1 LTLSRG
7 TSTVEAM
14 NVLRFPLLDGLEG
27 VSCVFVGRG
36 PSPRPDPAGLLGLL
50 DRDGRRPVRLATAR
64 QVHSDRCLVLAGHHC
79 GVAGE
84 ADALITR
91 ERGLALGIAA
101 ADCVP
106 LVAIDPQA
114 GVLGMVHAGWRG
126 TLAGVLEKALDR
138 MRRDLGA
145 RPERILVC
153 AGPAAGPCCYQVG
166 SEVVEAFGRKRP
178 THSARALIERR
189 PGEYFLDLI
198 EANRL
203 QAEEAGVAGGRF
215 GALAVCTVC
224 RPDLC
229 HSYRRDGAS
238 AGRMWLLATLT
249 DPATRPSS

>member
-1 LTLSRG
+1 
-7 TSTVEAM
+7 M
-14 NVLRFPLLDGLEG
+14 NVLRLPLLDGLEG

-36 PSPRPDPAGLLGLL
+36 PSPRPDPAGLLRLL
-50 DRDGRRPVRLATAR
+50 DVDGRRTVRLATAR
-64 QVHSDRCLVLAGHHC
+64 QVHSDRCLVVAGDDS

-106 LVAIDPQA
+106 LVAIDAQA
-114 GVLGMVHAGWRG
+114 GVLGVVHAGWRG
-126 TLAGVLEKALDR
+126 TLAGVLERALER
-138 MRRDLGA
+138 MQEDLGA

-153 AGPAAGPCCYQVG
+153 AGPAAGACCYQVG

-178 THSARALIERR
+178 THAARALIERR
-189 PGEYFLDLI
+189 PGEFFLDLI

-203 QAEEAGVAGGRF
+203 QAEAAGIFGGRF
-215 GALAVCTVC
+215 EALGVCTVC

-238 AGRMWLLATLT
+238 AGRMWLLATLVGS
-249 DPATRPSS
+249 AIHPSS